1 MCLPISESSCSLH
14 WTWAL
19 CQNPICVPCLG
30 PLNTWKS
37 YGGCQASSRTQ
48 QAEFWSSHRHLR
60 SSALQLIASSLPSS
74 AHSMPPLSLFFSLL
88 VCKKPVSQLPKSLK
102 RCMRSHTSQPH
113 PCISSPPRDSA
124 CQLCSTSFPALVLA
138 LSALEV
144 RPCVSSYRMVE
155 EHPRILLG
163 APLQLHH
170 EQSCEG
176 SCRAR
181 SCRKY
186 VMGRGSGRDLD
197 VYNSAEPMMSRRRSR
212 IRYSECHCSEGF
224 LTSTSRIITGHLAEV
239 CQVLYCSPPDMLASV
254 QTTIY
259 SNG

>member
-1 MCLPISESSCSLH
+1 MPSLG
-14 WTWAL
+14 L
-19 CQNPICVPCLG
+19 
-30 PLNTWKS
+30 LNTCKS

-48 QAEFWSSHRHLR
+48 QAESWSSHPHLR

-88 VCKKPVSQLPKSLK
+88 VCTKPVSQRPSTID

-113 PCISSPPRDSA
+113 PYTSSPPRDST

-144 RPCVSSYRMVE
+144 RPCVSFYRKVE
-155 EHPRILLG
+155 EHPQKLLG
-163 APLQLHH
+163 APLQPRH

-176 SCRAR
+176 SCRVR

-186 VMGRGSGRDLD
+186 GMGRGSGRDLE
-197 VYNSAEPMMSRRRSR
+197 VYDLVESIM
-212 IRYSECHCSEGF
+212 I
-224 LTSTSRIITGHLAEV
+224 
-239 CQVLYCSPPDMLASV
+239 
-254 QTTIY
+254 
-259 SNG
+259 

>member
-1 MCLPISESSCSLH
+1 
-14 WTWAL
+14 
-19 CQNPICVPCLG
+19 
-30 PLNTWKS
+30 
-37 YGGCQASSRTQ
+37 
-48 QAEFWSSHRHLR
+48 
-60 SSALQLIASSLPSS
+60 
-74 AHSMPPLSLFFSLL
+74 
-88 VCKKPVSQLPKSLK
+88 
-102 RCMRSHTSQPH
+102 MRSHTSQPH
-113 PCISSPPRDSA
+113 PCTSSPPRDSA
-124 CQLCSTSFPALVLA
+124 CQLCSISFPALVLA

-155 EHPRILLG
+155 EHPRKLLG

-186 VMGRGSGRDLD
+186 GMGRGSGRDLD
-197 VYNSAEPMMSRRRSR
+197 VHISAESMVSRRRGR
-212 IRYSECHCSEGF
+212 IGYSDCYCSKCL
-224 LTSTSRIITGHLAEV
+224 LTSTSRIVAGHLAEV
-239 CQVLYCSPPDMLASV
+239 CQVLYYTSPDMLASV